1 MISLAGKTVCVVDA
15 YGLIY
20 QVFHA
25 PGMEMTNAQG
35 EPTGAAFGFVRDVL
49 GLMRKLSPD
58 YLLCAYDMRAK
69 TFRSELYPE
78 YKANRSATPDDLL
91 LQFDFTREFLKAV
104 GVPALGVVGFEA
116 DDVLATVART
126 VSELGGE
133 TILATSDKDARQLL
147 DDRTSIYLLRKE
159 KFYRAPEL
167 LADWGI
173 RPDQVVDFQA
183 LVGDSS
189 DNVPGVPLIGPKVA
203 GDLLQKFETL
213 EGVFDAAVGM
223 KGKRYENIRNGR
235 DLALLSRELVKL
247 RTDVPLEIDWDAAR
261 LGGVDPE
268 RLRRLFQ
275 YWGFRSLIGKVDELA
290 ETFGVATAP
299 QSDWFDG
306 IEARRQGFLSGSAN
320 AVSPDASA
328 EKTLFNAVEKTD
340 VLNRS
345 ATATSQETADGVR
358 DGSFDFDAATPLLDR
373 LAVSQYGCVPKPR
386 STDAT
391 PENADSP
398 AAPTDDFELIGTER
412 FASSADFPFP
422 PLNSTQ
428 NAETAV
434 PTAATLVDDAEKLA
448 ALKARLD
455 SANLLSLATI
465 VLEEAEFG
473 RVRPRFATL
482 CGLALAVSPS
492 EAFYLPFRGPLGTP
506 TLDAAATL
514 ETLRDAL
521 ESPTLP
527 KIGAEIKFDALVLRD
542 LGVRLRGV
550 VFDVL
555 LADYLVRSGETRRTL
570 AEIAETYL
578 DRSTFDLNAATGTGK
593 KRIPLDLLPPSTLAE
608 RAADAVL
615 IPLAAAPILREKI
628 AAEPALERLAL
639 DLETPLVETLAEMEL
654 SGIAIEPERFRA
666 ANADFLRRQE
676 TLERE
681 IRAAIAAVDE
691 TPGFAET
698 INLNSPKQLQRVLFD
713 DLKLPIIKKTKTGP
727 SVDAEVLEELALF
740 HPIPEKIV
748 ELRRLTKLRGTY
760 LEPLPTQA
768 LPSTGRVCATFNQ
781 AATATG
787 RLSSSE
793 PNLQNIPAR
802 SENGKIIR
810 AGFVPDASLGFDA
823 FLSCDYSQIEL
834 RVLAHF
840 SGDPELRRAFADGE
854 DVHALVASRL
864 FGVAQTDVTPDM
876 RRKAKAV
883 NFGLVYGQTSFGL
896 SKAIGVSTGEAA
908 AYIDAFFA
916 TYPGVLIFFDRVLD
930 DCARRGFV
938 QTLLGRRRALSGVR
952 GARGR
957 KTLNFPERAAINA
970 VVQGTAADLMKLAM
984 LAVWRRLKKE
994 GWIASRWS
1002 ETFVDAPGFTKF
1014 AQTAE
1019 TAQIAGTVRPAST
1032 APTAQAAKSPQ
1043 SAAPSL
1049 FDGLDDFVAE
1059 QTALAA
1065 TDASTVALSATS
1077 ADSPLN
1083 AASTAAVG
1091 TPERARLLLQIH
1103 DELLFETRRA
1113 DADALA
1119 KIVVEEMRLGDPL
1132 TVPLQIDAEI
1142 GANWGE
1148 L

>member
-247 RTDVPLEIDWDAAR
+247 RTNVPLEIDWDAAR

-306 IEARRQGFLSGSAN
+306 IEARRQGFLSGSAS
-320 AVSPDASA
+320 AASA
-328 EKTLFNAVEKTD
+328 DATSEKTLFNAAEKTD
-340 VLNRS
+340 VSNVLT
-345 ATATSQETADGVR
+345 TAPPQETADGVR

-386 STDAT
+386 STDEMPSDSEPTAAT
-391 PENADSP
+391 
-398 AAPTDDFELIGTER
+398 AAPDFELIGTER

-428 NAETAV
+428 SAKTAA

-448 ALKARLD
+448 ALKTRLD
-455 SANLLSLATI
+455 SASVLSLATI

-482 CGLALAVSPS
+482 CGLALAVSPA

-514 ETLRDAL
+514 ETLRGAL

-676 TLERE
+676 TLETE

-823 FLSCDYSQIEL
+823 FVSCDYSQIEL

-864 FGVAQTDVTPDM
+864 FGVAQADVTPDM

-896 SKAIGVSTGEAA
+896 SKAINVSASEAA

-916 TYPGVLIFFDRVLD
+916 TYPGVLTFFDRVLD

-957 KTLNFPERAAINA
+957 KTFNFPERAAINA

-1002 ETFVDAPGFTKF
+1002 ETFVDGPGFTKIT
-1014 AQTAE
+1014 QTAQNAA
-1019 TAQIAGTVRPAST
+1019 TQPAK
-1032 APTAQAAKSPQ
+1032 PAKF
-1043 SAAPSL
+1043 AAPSL

-1059 QTALAA
+1059 QTALNA
-1065 TDASTVALSATS
+1065 DA
-1077 ADSPLN
+1077 SPLN

>member
-213 EGVFDAAVGM
+213 EGVFDAAIGM

-275 YWGFRSLIGKVDELA
+275 YWGFRSLVGKVDELA

-306 IEARRQGFLSGSAN
+306 IEARRQGFLSGSASAAPSDATAEKSLFN
-320 AVSPDASA
+320 DVSEISSSAVSA
-328 EKTLFNAVEKTD
+328 
-340 VLNRS
+340 
-345 ATATSQETADGVR
+345 ETADGVR

-386 STDAT
+386 SPEET
-391 PENADSP
+391 PQ
-398 AAPTDDFELIGTER
+398 AAPTADFELIGTER

-422 PLNSTQ
+422 PSIAE
-428 NAETAV
+428 NA
-434 PTAATLVDDAEKLA
+434 PTVATLVDDAEKLA
-448 ALKARLD
+448 ALKTRLD
-455 SANLLSLATI
+455 SASVLSLATL

-506 TLDAAATL
+506 TLDAAETL

-676 TLERE
+676 TLETE

-823 FLSCDYSQIEL
+823 FVSCDYSQIEL

-864 FGVAQTDVTPDM
+864 FGVAQADVTPDM

-916 TYPGVLIFFDRVLD
+916 TYPGVLTFFDRVLD

-1014 AQTAE
+1014 TQTSG
-1019 TAQIAGTVRPAST
+1019 TAPIAGTVRTAST
-1032 APTAQAAKSPQ
+1032 APTTQAAKSPK

-1049 FDGLDDFVAE
+1049 FDDLDDFVAE

-1065 TDASTVALSATS
+1065 TDASMIALSATS

>member
-1 MISLAGKTVCVVDA
+1 MISLAGKKVCVVDA

-147 DDRTSIYLLRKE
+147 DDQTSIYLLRKE

-167 LADWGI
+167 ADDWGI

-203 GDLLQKFETL
+203 SDLLQKFETL

-247 RTDVPLEIDWDAAR
+247 RTDVPLEIDWEAAR

-306 IEARRQGFLSGSAN
+306 IEARRQGFLSGSAG
-320 AVSPDASA
+320 AASA
-328 EKTLFNAVEKTD
+328 DATSEKTLFNAAPETPV
-340 VLNRS
+340 S
-345 ATATSQETADGVR
+345 AASADGVR

-373 LAVSQYGCVPKPR
+373 FAVSQYGCVPKPR
-386 STDAT
+386 PADET
-391 PENADSP
+391 PKNV
-398 AAPTDDFELIGTER
+398 PTADFELIGTER

-422 PLNSTQ
+422 TPT
-428 NAETAV
+428 AETAQS
-434 PTAATLVDDAEKLA
+434 AATLVDDAEKLA
-448 ALKARLD
+448 ALKARLAD
-455 SANLLSLATI
+455 ASVLSLATI

-492 EAFYLPFRGPLGTP
+492 EAFYLPFRGPLGAP
-506 TLDAAATL
+506 TLDAAETL

-550 VFDVL
+550 VFDVV

-593 KRIPLDLLPPSTLAE
+593 KRIPLDLLPPQTLAE

-666 ANADFLRRQE
+666 ASADFLRRQE
-676 TLERE
+676 TLETE

-823 FLSCDYSQIEL
+823 FVSCDYSQIEL

-840 SGDPELRRAFADGE
+840 SGDAELRRAFADGE

-864 FGVAQTDVTPDM
+864 FGVAQADVTPDM

-896 SKAIGVSTGEAA
+896 SKAINVSAGEAA

-916 TYPGVLIFFDRVLD
+916 TYPGVLTFFDRVLD

-1002 ETFVDAPGFTKF
+1002 EAFVDAPGFTKF
-1014 AQTAE
+1014 TQTAG
-1019 TAQIAGTVRPAST
+1019 TARTAST
-1032 APTAQAAKSPQ
+1032 APTPQ
-1043 SAAPSL
+1043 TAAPSL

-1059 QTALAA
+1059 QTALNA
-1065 TDASTVALSATS
+1065 DVDATS
-1077 ADSPLN
+1077 VSDSPLN
-1083 AASTAAVG
+1083 AAPTAAVG

>member
-203 GDLLQKFETL
+203 SDLLQKFGTL

-275 YWGFRSLIGKVDELA
+275 YWGFRSLIGKVDELV

-306 IEARRQGFLSGSAN
+306 IEARRQGFLSGSAS
-320 AVSPDASA
+320 AASSDASA
-328 EKTLFNAVEKTD
+328 EKTLFNAAEKTD
-340 VLNRS
+340 VSNVL
-345 ATATSQETADGVR
+345 ATAPPQETADGVR

-386 STDAT
+386 STDET
-391 PENADSP
+391 PSEPEST
-398 AAPTDDFELIGTER
+398 AAPDATDFELIGTER

-428 NAETAV
+428 NAETAATV

-448 ALKARLD
+448 ALKTRLAD
-455 SANLLSLATI
+455 ASVLSLATI

-482 CGLALAVSPS
+482 CGLALAVSPA

-676 TLERE
+676 TLEAE
-681 IRAAIAAVDE
+681 IRASIAAVDE

-864 FGVAQTDVTPDM
+864 FGVAQADVTPDM

-896 SKAIGVSTGEAA
+896 SKAINVSASEAA

-916 TYPGVLIFFDRVLD
+916 TYPGVLTFFDRVLD

-984 LAVWRRLKKE
+984 IRVDSALTEEKMEGRLILQVHDELIVECPEGEAERVKELLSREMEGVAKLAVTLR
-994 GWIASRWS
+994 
-1002 ETFVDAPGFTKF
+1002 
-1014 AQTAE
+1014 
-1019 TAQIAGTVRPAST
+1019 
-1032 APTAQAAKSPQ
+1032 
-1043 SAAPSL
+1043 
-1049 FDGLDDFVAE
+1049 
-1059 QTALAA
+1059 
-1065 TDASTVALSATS
+1065 
-1077 ADSPLN
+1077 AD
-1083 AASTAAVG
+1083 AAVG
-1091 TPERARLLLQIH
+1091 RSWAE
-1103 DELLFETRRA
+1103 
-1113 DADALA
+1113 A
-1119 KIVVEEMRLGDPL
+1119 KG
-1132 TVPLQIDAEI
+1132 
-1142 GANWGE
+1142 
-1148 L
+1148 

>member
-213 EGVFDAAVGM
+213 EGVFDAAIGM

-275 YWGFRSLIGKVDELA
+275 YWGFRSLVGKVDELA

-306 IEARRQGFLSGSAN
+306 IEARRQGFLSGSASAAPSDATAEKSLFN
-320 AVSPDASA
+320 DVSEISSSAVSA
-328 EKTLFNAVEKTD
+328 
-340 VLNRS
+340 
-345 ATATSQETADGVR
+345 ETADGVR

-386 STDAT
+386 SPEET
-391 PENADSP
+391 PQ
-398 AAPTDDFELIGTER
+398 AAPTADFELIGTER

-422 PLNSTQ
+422 PSIAE
-428 NAETAV
+428 NA
-434 PTAATLVDDAEKLA
+434 PTVATLVDDAEKLA
-448 ALKARLD
+448 ALKTRLD
-455 SANLLSLATI
+455 SASVLSLATL

-506 TLDAAATL
+506 TLDAAETL

-676 TLERE
+676 TLETE

-823 FLSCDYSQIEL
+823 FVSCDYSQIEL

-864 FGVAQTDVTPDM
+864 FGVAQADVTPDM

-896 SKAIGVSTGEAA
+896 SKAINVSASEAA

-916 TYPGVLIFFDRVLD
+916 TYPGVLTFFDRVLD

-1002 ETFVDAPGFTKF
+1002 AAFVDAPGFTKF
-1014 AQTAE
+1014 TQTTE
-1019 TAQIAGTVRPAST
+1019 TAQIAPIVGTARTAST
-1032 APTAQAAKSPQ
+1032 APTPQ
-1043 SAAPSL
+1043 TAAPSL

-1059 QTALAA
+1059 QTALNADAA
-1065 TDASTVALSATS
+1065 KAA

-1113 DADALA
+1113 DAD
-1119 KIVVEEMRLGDPL
+1119 
-1132 TVPLQIDAEI
+1132 
-1142 GANWGE
+1142 
-1148 L
+1148 

>member
-69 TFRSELYPE
+69 TFRGELYPE

-116 DDVLATVART
+116 DDVLATVAKR
-126 VSELGGE
+126 VAELGGE

-147 DDRTSIYLLRKE
+147 DARTSIYLLRKE

-167 LADWGI
+167 LDDWGI

-183 LVGDSS
+183 LVGDAS

-203 GDLLQKFETL
+203 GDLLQKHETL
-213 EGVFDAAVGM
+213 EGVFAAAVGA
-223 KGKRYENIRNGR
+223 KGKRWENLRNGR
-235 DLALLSRELVKL
+235 ELALLSRELVRL
-247 RTDVPLEIDWDAAR
+247 RSDVPLEIDWDAAR

-306 IEARRQGFLSGSAN
+306 IEARRQAFLSGSASA
-320 AVSPDASA
+320 AVDASA
-328 EKTLFNAVEKTD
+328 KKTPGGD
-340 VLNRS
+340 V
-345 ATATSQETADGVR
+345 DGVR

-386 STDAT
+386 PVDET
-391 PENADSP
+391 PNGS
-398 AAPTDDFELIGTER
+398 APSAPDFELVGTER
-412 FASSADFPFP
+412 FASSAAFPFP
-422 PLNSTQ
+422 PSPAAPAPQ
-428 NAETAV
+428 
-434 PTAATLVDDAEKLA
+434 AATLVDDAEKLA
-448 ALKARLD
+448 ALKARLAD
-455 SANLLSLATI
+455 ASVLSLATL

-482 CGLALAVSPS
+482 CGLALAFSPS

-550 VFDVL
+550 VFDVV
-555 LADYLVRSGETRRTL
+555 LADYLVRSGETRRSL
-570 AEIAETYL
+570 DEIAETYL

-593 KRIPLDLLPPSTLAE
+593 KRIPLDLLPPATLAE

-639 DLETPLVETLAEMEL
+639 DLETPLVETLAEMEF
-654 SGIAIEPERFRA
+654 SGIAIKPERFRA
-666 ANADFLRRQE
+666 ANADFARRQE
-676 TLERE
+676 TLETE

-802 SENGKIIR
+802 SENGKLIR

-840 SGDPELRRAFADGE
+840 SGDAELRRAFADGE

-864 FGVAQTDVTPDM
+864 FGVAQADVTPDM

-896 SKAIGVSTGEAA
+896 SKAINVTAGEAA

-916 TYPGVLIFFDRVLD
+916 TYPGVLTFFDRVLD

-1002 ETFVDAPGFTKF
+1002 EAFVDAPGFAK
-1014 AQTAE
+1014 
-1019 TAQIAGTVRPAST
+1019 IART
-1032 APTAQAAKSPQ
+1032 APTTQTAAQRTT
-1043 SAAPSL
+1043 APSL

-1059 QTALAA
+1059 QTALNAA
-1065 TDASTVALSATS
+1065 E
-1077 ADSPLN
+1077 SPLSVAPSN
-1083 AASTAAVG
+1083 AG

>member
-247 RTDVPLEIDWDAAR
+247 RTDVPLEIDWNAAR

-306 IEARRQGFLSGSAN
+306 IEARRQGFLSGSAS
-320 AVSPDASA
+320 AASSDASA
-328 EKTLFNAVEKTD
+328 EKTLFNAAEKTD
-340 VLNRS
+340 VSNVLT
-345 ATATSQETADGVR
+345 TAPPQETADGVR

-386 STDAT
+386 STDET
-391 PENADSP
+391 PSDSEP
-398 AAPTDDFELIGTER
+398 TAAPDFELIGTER

-428 NAETAV
+428 NAETV

-448 ALKARLD
+448 ALKTRLD
-455 SANLLSLATI
+455 SASVLSLATI

-615 IPLAAAPILREKI
+615 IPLAVAPILREKI

-676 TLERE
+676 TLETE

-760 LEPLPTQA
+760 LESLPTQA

-823 FLSCDYSQIEL
+823 FVSCDYSQIEL

-864 FGVAQTDVTPDM
+864 FGVAQAAVTPDM

-896 SKAIGVSTGEAA
+896 SKAINVSAGEAA

-916 TYPGVLIFFDRVLD
+916 TYPGVLTFFDRVLD
-930 DCARRGFV
+930 NCARRGFV

-1002 ETFVDAPGFTKF
+1002 AAFVDAPGFTKF
-1014 AQTAE
+1014 IQTAG
-1019 TAQIAGTVRPAST
+1019 TAQIAPIAGTVRTAST
-1032 APTAQAAKSPQ
+1032 AQTAKSPKY
-1043 SAAPSL
+1043 AAPSL

-1065 TDASTVALSATS
+1065 TDASTIALSATS
-1077 ADSPLN
+1077 AASPLN

-1103 DELLFETRRA
+1103 DELLFETCRA

-1142 GANWGE
+1142 GA
-1148 L
+1148 

>member
-173 RPDQVVDFQA
+173 SPAQVVDFQA

-203 GDLLQKFETL
+203 GDLLQKFGTL

-306 IEARRQGFLSGSAN
+306 IEARRQAFLSGSAS
-320 AVSPDASA
+320 AAPSDANV
-328 EKTLFNAVEKTD
+328 EKTLFNADGET
-340 VLNRS
+340 S
-345 ATATSQETADGVR
+345 APAVSAETADGVR

-386 STDAT
+386 PVAETS
-391 PENADSP
+391 ENAVPP
-398 AAPTDDFELIGTER
+398 AAPTADFELVGTER

-428 NAETAV
+428 TAETAA

-448 ALKARLD
+448 ALKARLAD
-455 SANLLSLATI
+455 ASVLSLATL

-473 RVRPRFATL
+473 RVRPHFATL
-482 CGLALAVSPS
+482 CGLALAVSPA

-550 VFDVL
+550 VFDVV

-676 TLERE
+676 TLETE

-691 TPGFAET
+691 TPEFAET

-713 DLKLPIIKKTKTGP
+713 DLKLPIVKKTKTGP

-840 SGDPELRRAFADGE
+840 SGDAELRRAFADGE

-864 FGVAQTDVTPDM
+864 FGVAQADVTPDM

-896 SKAIGVSTGEAA
+896 SKAINVSAGEAA

-916 TYPGVLIFFDRVLD
+916 TYPGVLTFFDRVLD

-984 LAVWRRLKKE
+984 LAVWRRLKRE

-1002 ETFVDAPGFTKF
+1002 AAFVDGPGFTKI
-1014 AQTAE
+1014 AQTAQTTG
-1019 TAQIAGTVRPAST
+1019 TAQTV
-1032 APTAQAAKSPQ
+1032 PTLQAAKPAK

-1065 TDASTVALSATS
+1065 SDVSSLNDAE
-1077 ADSPLN
+1077 
-1083 AASTAAVG
+1083 TAAG
-1091 TPERARLLLQIH
+1091 TSERARLLLQIH

>member
-306 IEARRQGFLSGSAN
+306 IEARRQAFLSGSAS
-320 AVSPDASA
+320 AAPSDATA
-328 EKTLFNAVEKTD
+328 EKTLF
-340 VLNRS
+340 S
-345 ATATSQETADGVR
+345 AASEISAPVVSAENVDGVR

-386 STDAT
+386 PVDET
-391 PENADSP
+391 PKNADSP
-398 AAPTDDFELIGTER
+398 AAPTADFELIGTER

-422 PLNSTQ
+422 PTT
-428 NAETAV
+428 AENV
-434 PTAATLVDDAEKLA
+434 PTAATLVDDAEKLT
-448 ALKARLD
+448 ALKTRLD

-473 RVRPRFATL
+473 RVRPRFASL
-482 CGLALAVSPS
+482 CGLALAVSPT
-492 EAFYLPFRGPLGTP
+492 EAFYLPFRGPLGAP
-506 TLDAAATL
+506 TLDAAKTL

-676 TLERE
+676 TLETE
-681 IRAAIAAVDE
+681 IRASIAAVDE

-864 FGVAQTDVTPDM
+864 FGVAQADVTPDM

-896 SKAIGVSTGEAA
+896 SKAINVSAGEAA

-916 TYPGVLIFFDRVLD
+916 TYPGVLTFFDRVLD
-930 DCARRGFV
+930 DCVRRGFV

-1002 ETFVDAPGFTKF
+1002 ETFVDAPGFTKI
-1014 AQTAE
+1014 APLSQG
-1019 TAQIAGTVRPAST
+1019 AGTVQT
-1032 APTAQAAKSPQ
+1032 AATPQAAKSPK

-1059 QTALAA
+1059 QTALNADVA
-1065 TDASTVALSATS
+1065 TAV
-1077 ADSPLN
+1077 DSPLN
-1083 AASTAAVG
+1083 AASTAAG

-1119 KIVVEEMRLGDPL
+1119 KLVVEEMRLGDPL
-1132 TVPLQIDAEI
+1132 TVPLKIDAEI

>member
-147 DDRTSIYLLRKE
+147 DDKTSIYLLRKE

-173 RPDQVVDFQA
+173 KPDQVVDFQA

-203 GDLLQKFETL
+203 SDLLQKFGTL

-275 YWGFRSLIGKVDELA
+275 YWGFRSLVGKVDELA

-306 IEARRQGFLSGSAN
+306 IEARRQGFLSGSAS
-320 AVSPDASA
+320 AATSDASA
-328 EKTLFNAVEKTD
+328 EKTLFNADAETF
-340 VLNRS
+340 
-345 ATATSQETADGVR
+345 ATAVSAETADGVR

-386 STDAT
+386 STEET
-391 PENADSP
+391 PQT
-398 AAPTDDFELIGTER
+398 APTADFELIGTER

-422 PLNSTQ
+422 ALNSTQ
-428 NAETAV
+428 NAETV

-448 ALKARLD
+448 ALKTRLD
-455 SANLLSLATI
+455 SASVLSLATI

-676 TLERE
+676 TLETE
-681 IRAAIAAVDE
+681 IRASIAAVDE

-823 FLSCDYSQIEL
+823 FVSCDYSQIEL

-864 FGVAQTDVTPDM
+864 FGVAQADVTPDM

-896 SKAIGVSTGEAA
+896 SKAINVSASEAA

-916 TYPGVLIFFDRVLD
+916 TYPGVLTFFDRVLD

-938 QTLLGRRRALSGVR
+938 QTLLGRRRALTGVR

-1002 ETFVDAPGFTKF
+1002 ETFVDATGFTKI
-1014 AQTAE
+1014 AQTAG
-1019 TAQIAGTVRPAST
+1019 TAQT
-1032 APTAQAAKSPQ
+1032 AAILQAAKSPK

-1059 QTALAA
+1059 QTALNA
-1065 TDASTVALSATS
+1065 DA
-1077 ADSPLN
+1077 SPLN

-1103 DELLFETRRA
+1103 DELLFETRRD

>member
-25 PGMEMTNAQG
+25 PGMEMTNACG
-35 EPTGAAFGFVRDVL
+35 EPTGAAFGFVRDIL
-49 GLMRKLSPD
+49 GVMRKLSPD

-116 DDVLATVART
+116 DDVLATVAKR

-133 TILATSDKDARQLL
+133 TILATNDKDARQLL
-147 DDRTSIYLLRKE
+147 DDKTSIYLLRKE

-167 LADWGI
+167 ADDWGI
-173 RPDQVVDFQA
+173 RPEQVVDFQA

-203 GDLLQKFETL
+203 SDLLQKFGTL

-223 KGKRYENIRNGR
+223 KGKRGENIRNGR
-235 DLALLSRELVKL
+235 ELALLSRELVKL

-275 YWGFRSLIGKVDELA
+275 YWGFRSFVGKVDELA
-290 ETFGVATAP
+290 ETFGVAKAP
-299 QSDWFDG
+299 QSDWFDE
-306 IEARRQGFLSGSAN
+306 IETRRQAFLNGSAS
-320 AVSPDASA
+320 APSAASA
-328 EKTLFNAVEKTD
+328 EKSLFNDAIADADSEGNEGKI
-340 VLNRS
+340 
-345 ATATSQETADGVR
+345 DGVR
-358 DGSFDFDAATPLLDR
+358 DGSFDFDASTPLLDR

-386 STDAT
+386 PTAET
-391 PENADSP
+391 PENADARRSP
-398 AAPTDDFELIGTER
+398 ADESDFELVGTER
-412 FASSADFPFP
+412 FATSADFPFP

-428 NAETAV
+428 SP
-434 PTAATLVDDAEKLA
+434 PTVATLVDDAEKLD
-448 ALKARLD
+448 ALRTRLAD
-455 SANLLSLATI
+455 ANVLSLATI

-482 CGLALAVSPS
+482 CGLALAVDLS

-506 TLDAAATL
+506 TLDADATF

-555 LADYLVRSGETRRTL
+555 LADYLVRSGETRRSL
-570 AEIAETYL
+570 DEIAETYL

-593 KRIPLDLLPPSTLAE
+593 KRIPLDLLPPTTLAA
-608 RAADAVL
+608 RAADDVL

-628 AAEPALERLAL
+628 AAETALERLAL

-654 SGIAIEPERFRA
+654 SGIAIEPERFRVA
-666 ANADFLRRQE
+666 GADFLRRQE
-676 TLERE
+676 TLETE

-713 DLKLPIIKKTKTGP
+713 DLKLPIVKKTKTGP

-760 LEPLPTQA
+760 LDPLPTQA

-781 AATATG
+781 AATSTG

-802 SENGKIIR
+802 SENGKLIR

-823 FLSCDYSQIEL
+823 FVSCDYSQIEL

-896 SKAIGVSTGEAA
+896 SKSIGVSTGEAA

-916 TYPGVLIFFDRVLD
+916 TYPGVLTFFDRVLD

-984 LAVWRRLKKE
+984 LGVWRRLKKE

-1002 ETFVDAPGFTKF
+1002 PSFVDAPGFTK
-1014 AQTAE
+1014 
-1019 TAQIAGTVRPAST
+1019 IAASPARPT
-1032 APTAQAAKSPQ
+1032 R
-1043 SAAPSL
+1043 SAAPSVPSL
-1049 FDGLDDFVAE
+1049 FDGLDDFADAP
-1059 QTALAA
+1059 TAVNA
-1065 TDASTVALSATS
+1065 DASTLSIAPS
-1077 ADSPLN
+1077 G
-1083 AASTAAVG
+1083 AVG

-1103 DELLFETRRA
+1103 DELLFETRRD

-1119 KIVVEEMRLGDPL
+1119 RIVVEEMRLGDPL

>member
-147 DDRTSIYLLRKE
+147 DDKTSIYLLRKE

-167 LADWGI
+167 AEDWGI

-203 GDLLQKFETL
+203 SDLLQKFETL

-306 IEARRQGFLSGSAN
+306 IEARRQAFLSGSAS
-320 AVSPDASA
+320 AASA
-328 EKTLFNAVEKTD
+328 DATSEKTLFNAASETSAPVE
-340 VLNRS
+340 R
-345 ATATSQETADGVR
+345 ADGVR
-358 DGSFDFDAATPLLDR
+358 DGSFDFDVATPLLDR
-373 LAVSQYGCVPKPR
+373 FAVSQYGCVPKARPV
-386 STDAT
+386 DAT
-391 PENADSP
+391 PENAPSTD
-398 AAPTDDFELIGTER
+398 AATDFELVGTER
-412 FASSADFPFP
+412 FASSAAFPFP
-422 PLNSTQ
+422 ALNSAQ
-428 NAETAV
+428 ILESAA
-434 PTAATLVDDAEKLA
+434 TAATLVDDAEELA
-448 ALKARLD
+448 ALKTRLAD
-455 SANLLSLATI
+455 AKVLSLATL

-482 CGLALAVSPS
+482 CGLALAVSPT

-506 TLDAAATL
+506 TLDAAETL
-514 ETLRDAL
+514 ATLRDAL

-550 VFDVL
+550 VFDVV

-676 TLERE
+676 TLETE

-840 SGDPELRRAFADGE
+840 SGDAELRRAFADGE

-864 FGVAQTDVTPDM
+864 FGVAQADVTPDM

-896 SKAIGVSTGEAA
+896 SKAINVSASEAA

-916 TYPGVLIFFDRVLD
+916 TYPGVLTFFDRVLD

-938 QTLLGRRRALSGVR
+938 QTLLGRRRALTGVR

-984 LAVWRRLKKE
+984 LAVWRRLKRD
-994 GWIASRWS
+994 GWIESRWGAA
-1002 ETFVDAPGFTKF
+1002 FVDGPGFTQT
-1014 AQTAE
+1014 AQTA
-1019 TAQIAGTVRPAST
+1019 GTTQSAATLQSAKPA
-1032 APTAQAAKSPQ
+1032 K

-1059 QTALAA
+1059 QTALNAV
-1065 TDASTVALSATS
+1065 DSATS
-1077 ADSPLN
+1077 GVPMFN
-1083 AASTAAVG
+1083 AASTPNVG

>member
-104 GVPALGVVGFEA
+104 GIPALGVVGFEA

-167 LADWGI
+167 FADWGI

-275 YWGFRSLIGKVDELA
+275 YWGFRSLVGKVDELA

-306 IEARRQGFLSGSAN
+306 IEARRQGFLSGSAS
-320 AVSPDASA
+320 AASSDATA
-328 EKTLFNAVEKTD
+328 EKTLFNAAEKTGVSN
-340 VLNRS
+340 VL
-345 ATATSQETADGVR
+345 ATAPPQETADGVR

-386 STDAT
+386 PVDET
-391 PENADSP
+391 PENAASP
-398 AAPTDDFELIGTER
+398 APPTADFALIGTER

-422 PLNSTQ
+422 ALNSTQ
-428 NAETAV
+428 NAENA

-448 ALKARLD
+448 ALKTRLD
-455 SANLLSLATI
+455 SASVLSLATI

-506 TLDAAATL
+506 TLDAAETL

-615 IPLAAAPILREKI
+615 IPLSAAPILREKI

-676 TLERE
+676 TLETE

-802 SENGKIIR
+802 SENGKLIR

-823 FLSCDYSQIEL
+823 FVSCDYSQIEL

-864 FGVAQTDVTPDM
+864 FGVAQTDVTSDM

-896 SKAIGVSTGEAA
+896 SKAINVSAGEAA

-916 TYPGVLIFFDRVLD
+916 TYPGVLTFFDRVLD

-984 LAVWRRLKKE
+984 LAVWRRLKRE

-1002 ETFVDAPGFTKF
+1002 AAFVDAPGFTKF
-1014 AQTAE
+1014 TQAAE
-1019 TAQIAGTVRPAST
+1019 TSQI
-1032 APTAQAAKSPQ
+1032 APTAQAAKSPK

-1059 QTALAA
+1059 QTALNA
-1065 TDASTVALSATS
+1065 DVAATS
-1077 ADSPLN
+1077 AAVSSLN
-1083 AASTAAVG
+1083 AASIVNVG

>member
-306 IEARRQGFLSGSAN
+306 IEARRQGFLSGSAS
-320 AVSPDASA
+320 AASSDASA
-328 EKTLFNAVEKTD
+328 EKTLFNAAAETFAPAEKAEKAE
-340 VLNRS
+340 S
-345 ATATSQETADGVR
+345 ADGVR

-386 STDAT
+386 STDET
-391 PENADSP
+391 PSDSESTASP
-398 AAPTDDFELIGTER
+398 DAPDFELIGTER
-412 FASSADFPFP
+412 FTSSADFPFP
-422 PLNSTQ
+422 PLNSMQ
-428 NAETAV
+428 NAETAA

-448 ALKARLD
+448 ALKTRLD
-455 SANLLSLATI
+455 SASVLSLATL

-676 TLERE
+676 TLETE

-823 FLSCDYSQIEL
+823 FVSCDYSQIEL

-864 FGVAQTDVTPDM
+864 FGVAQADVTPDM

-896 SKAIGVSTGEAA
+896 SKAINVGASEAA

-916 TYPGVLIFFDRVLD
+916 TYPGVLTFFDRVLD

-984 LAVWRRLKKE
+984 LAVWRRLKRE

-1002 ETFVDAPGFTKF
+1002 AAFVDGPGFTKAAQN
-1014 AQTAE
+1014 AQT
-1019 TAQIAGTVRPAST
+1019 SLF
-1032 APTAQAAKSPQ
+1032 SPQ
-1043 SAAPSL
+1043 PKPSAAPSL

-1059 QTALAA
+1059 QTALNA
-1065 TDASTVALSATS
+1065 D
-1077 ADSPLN
+1077 DSPLN

-1113 DADALA
+1113 DADSLA

>member
-126 VSELGGE
+126 VSEFGGE

-275 YWGFRSLIGKVDELA
+275 YWGFRSLVGKVDELA

-306 IEARRQGFLSGSAN
+306 IEARRQGFLSGSASAAPSDATAEKSLFN
-320 AVSPDASA
+320 DVSEISSSAVSA
-328 EKTLFNAVEKTD
+328 
-340 VLNRS
+340 
-345 ATATSQETADGVR
+345 ETADGVR

-386 STDAT
+386 LPEET
-391 PENADSP
+391 PQAV
-398 AAPTDDFELIGTER
+398 PTADFELIGTER

-422 PLNSTQ
+422 ALNSTQ
-428 NAETAV
+428 NAETNL

-448 ALKARLD
+448 ALKTRLD
-455 SANLLSLATI
+455 SASVLSLATL

-506 TLDAAATL
+506 TLDAAETL

-593 KRIPLDLLPPSTLAE
+593 KRIPLDLLPTSTLAE

-676 TLERE
+676 TLETE

-810 AGFVPDASLGFDA
+810 AGFVPDASLGFEA
-823 FLSCDYSQIEL
+823 FVSCDYSQIEL

-864 FGVAQTDVTPDM
+864 FGVAQADVTPDM

-896 SKAIGVSTGEAA
+896 SKAINVSASEAA

-916 TYPGVLIFFDRVLD
+916 TYPGVLTFFDRVLD

-1014 AQTAE
+1014 TQTSG
-1019 TAQIAGTVRPAST
+1019 TAPIAGTVRTAST
-1032 APTAQAAKSPQ
+1032 APTTQAAKSPK

-1049 FDGLDDFVAE
+1049 FDGLDDFVAD
-1059 QTALAA
+1059 QTALNADVAA
-1065 TDASTVALSATS
+1065 TSA

-1083 AASTAAVG
+1083 AASTADVG

>member
-203 GDLLQKFETL
+203 GDLLQKFGTL

-235 DLALLSRELVKL
+235 DAALLSRELVKL

-306 IEARRQGFLSGSAN
+306 IEARRQGFLSGSAS
-320 AVSPDASA
+320 AAPSDASA
-328 EKTLFNAVEKTD
+328 EKTLFNAAEKTGVSN
-340 VLNRS
+340 VL
-345 ATATSQETADGVR
+345 ATATPQETADGVR

-386 STDAT
+386 PVDET
-391 PENADSP
+391 PENAEPS
-398 AAPTDDFELIGTER
+398 AASDFELVGTER
-412 FASSADFPFP
+412 FASSAAFPFP
-422 PLNSTQ
+422 ALNSAQ
-428 NAETAV
+428 ILESA

-448 ALKARLD
+448 ALQARLAD
-455 SANLLSLATI
+455 ASVLSLATL

-482 CGLALAVSPS
+482 CGLALAVSPA

-676 TLERE
+676 TLETE

-840 SGDPELRRAFADGE
+840 SGDAELRRAFADGE

-864 FGVAQTDVTPDM
+864 FGVAQADVTPDM

-896 SKAIGVSTGEAA
+896 SKAINVSASEAS

-916 TYPGVLIFFDRVLD
+916 TYPGVLTFFDRVLD

-984 LAVWRRLKKE
+984 LAVWRRLKRE

-1002 ETFVDAPGFTKF
+1002 ETFVDGPGFTKI
-1014 AQTAE
+1014 AQTVQTTGIAQNAATPQ
-1019 TAQIAGTVRPAST
+1019 TAKPA
-1032 APTAQAAKSPQ
+1032 K

-1059 QTALAA
+1059 QTALNAA
-1065 TDASTVALSATS
+1065 DSALTLDAETASTGSGNAGTS
-1077 ADSPLN
+1077 
-1083 AASTAAVG
+1083 
-1091 TPERARLLLQIH
+1091 ERARLLLQIH

>member
-147 DDRTSIYLLRKE
+147 DDKTSIYLLRKE

-189 DNVPGVPLIGPKVA
+189 DNVPGVSLIGPKVA
-203 GDLLQKFETL
+203 SDLLQKFETL

-275 YWGFRSLIGKVDELA
+275 YWGFRSLVGKVDELA

-306 IEARRQGFLSGSAN
+306 IEARRQGFLGGSAS
-320 AVSPDASA
+320 AASSDASA
-328 EKTLFNAVEKTD
+328 EKTLFNADAET
-340 VLNRS
+340 S
-345 ATATSQETADGVR
+345 APAVSAESADGVR

-386 STDAT
+386 PVAAT

-398 AAPTDDFELIGTER
+398 AAPTADFELIGTER

-422 PLNSTQ
+422 ALNSTQ
-428 NAETAV
+428 NAETV

-448 ALKARLD
+448 ALKTRLD
-455 SANLLSLATI
+455 SASVLSLATI

-628 AAEPALERLAL
+628 AAKPALERLAL
-639 DLETPLVETLAEMEL
+639 DLEMPLVETLAEMEL

-823 FLSCDYSQIEL
+823 FVSCDYSQIEL

-864 FGVAQTDVTPDM
+864 FGVAQADVTPDM

-896 SKAIGVSTGEAA
+896 SKAINVSASEAA

-916 TYPGVLIFFDRVLD
+916 TYPGVLTFFDRVLD

-1002 ETFVDAPGFTKF
+1002 AAFVDAPGFTKF
-1014 AQTAE
+1014 TQT
-1019 TAQIAGTVRPAST
+1019 AGTVRTAST
-1032 APTAQAAKSPQ
+1032 APTAQAAKSPK

-1059 QTALAA
+1059 QTALN
-1065 TDASTVALSATS
+1065 
-1077 ADSPLN
+1077 ADVSPLN

-1103 DELLFETRRA
+1103 DELLFETRRD

>member
-147 DDRTSIYLLRKE
+147 DDKTSIYLLRKE

-167 LADWGI
+167 AEDWGI
-173 RPDQVVDFQA
+173 RPEQVVDFQA

-203 GDLLQKFETL
+203 SDLLQKFGTL

-306 IEARRQGFLSGSAN
+306 IEARRQAFLNGSAS
-320 AVSPDASA
+320 ASSPNTNA
-328 EKTLFNAVEKTD
+328 EKTLFNADAETSAPAVSVE
-340 VLNRS
+340 R
-345 ATATSQETADGVR
+345 ADGVR

-373 LAVSQYGCVPKPR
+373 FAVSQYGCVPKPR
-386 STDAT
+386 PVDET
-391 PENADSP
+391 PENAPSP
-398 AAPTDDFELIGTER
+398 SATDFELVGTER
-412 FASSADFPFP
+412 FASSAEFPFP
-422 PLNSTQ
+422 TLNSPE
-428 NAETAV
+428 NA

-448 ALKARLD
+448 ALQTRLD
-455 SANLLSLATI
+455 SATVLSLATI

-482 CGLALAVSPS
+482 CGLALAISPA
-492 EAFYLPFRGPLGTP
+492 EAFYLPFRGPLGAP

-514 ETLRDAL
+514 ATLRDAL

-550 VFDVL
+550 VFDVV

-578 DRSTFDLNAATGTGK
+578 DRPTFDLNAATGTGK
-593 KRIPLDLLPPSTLAE
+593 KRISLDLLPPSTLAE

-676 TLERE
+676 TLETE

-840 SGDPELRRAFADGE
+840 SGDAELRRAFADGE

-864 FGVAQTDVTPDM
+864 FGVAQAEVTPDM

-896 SKAIGVSTGEAA
+896 SKAINVSAGEAA

-916 TYPGVLIFFDRVLD
+916 TYPGVLTFFDRVLD

-938 QTLLGRRRALSGVR
+938 QTLLGRRRALTGVR

-1002 ETFVDAPGFTKF
+1002 ETFVDATGFTKI
-1014 AQTAE
+1014 AQTAG
-1019 TAQIAGTVRPAST
+1019 TAQT
-1032 APTAQAAKSPQ
+1032 AAILQAAKSPK

-1059 QTALAA
+1059 QTALNA
-1065 TDASTVALSATS
+1065 DVAATS
-1077 ADSPLN
+1077 ADASPLN
-1083 AASTAAVG
+1083 AASTVDVG

>member
-1 MISLAGKTVCVVDA
+1 TPAPAERVD
-15 YGLIY
+15 
-20 QVFHA
+20 
-25 PGMEMTNAQG
+25 
-35 EPTGAAFGFVRDVL
+35 
-49 GLMRKLSPD
+49 
-58 YLLCAYDMRAK
+58 
-69 TFRSELYPE
+69 
-78 YKANRSATPDDLL
+78 
-91 LQFDFTREFLKAV
+91 
-104 GVPALGVVGFEA
+104 
-116 DDVLATVART
+116 
-126 VSELGGE
+126 GG
-133 TILATSDKDARQLL
+133 
-147 DDRTSIYLLRKE
+147 
-159 KFYRAPEL
+159 
-167 LADWGI
+167 
-173 RPDQVVDFQA
+173 
-183 LVGDSS
+183 
-189 DNVPGVPLIGPKVA
+189 
-203 GDLLQKFETL
+203 
-213 EGVFDAAVGM
+213 
-223 KGKRYENIRNGR
+223 
-235 DLALLSRELVKL
+235 
-247 RTDVPLEIDWDAAR
+247 
-261 LGGVDPE
+261 
-268 RLRRLFQ
+268 
-275 YWGFRSLIGKVDELA
+275 
-290 ETFGVATAP
+290 
-299 QSDWFDG
+299 
-306 IEARRQGFLSGSAN
+306 
-320 AVSPDASA
+320 
-328 EKTLFNAVEKTD
+328 
-340 VLNRS
+340 
-345 ATATSQETADGVR
+345 R

-373 LAVSQYGCVPKPR
+373 FAVSQYGCVPKPR
-386 STDAT
+386 PVDET
-391 PENADSP
+391 PESAPSSD
-398 AAPTDDFELIGTER
+398 AATDFELVGTER
-412 FASSADFPFP
+412 FASSAAFPFP
-422 PLNSTQ
+422 TFNSTQ
-428 NAETAV
+428 NA

-448 ALKARLD
+448 ALKTRLAD
-455 SANLLSLATI
+455 AKVLSLATL

-482 CGLALAVSPS
+482 CGLALAVSPA

-514 ETLRDAL
+514 ETLRNAL

-676 TLERE
+676 TLETE

-823 FLSCDYSQIEL
+823 FVSCDYSQIEL

-864 FGVAQTDVTPDM
+864 FGVAQADVTPDM

-896 SKAIGVSTGEAA
+896 SKAINVSASEAA

-916 TYPGVLIFFDRVLD
+916 TYPGVLTFFDRVLD

-994 GWIASRWS
+994 GWIASRWNAA
-1002 ETFVDAPGFTKF
+1002 FVDAPGFTKF
-1014 AQTAE
+1014 TQTAG
-1019 TAQIAGTVRPAST
+1019 TAPIAGTVRTAS
-1032 APTAQAAKSPQ
+1032 TAQAAKSAQ
-1043 SAAPSL
+1043 AAAPSL

-1059 QTALAA
+1059 QTALNADVAA
-1065 TDASTVALSATS
+1065 ISA

>member
-306 IEARRQGFLSGSAN
+306 IEARRQGFLSGSAS
-320 AVSPDASA
+320 AAPSDASA
-328 EKTLFNAVEKTD
+328 EKTLFNAVSES
-340 VLNRS
+340 S
-345 ATATSQETADGVR
+345 APAVSAETADGVR

-373 LAVSQYGCVPKPR
+373 LAVSQYGCAPKPR
-386 STDAT
+386 PVAAT

-398 AAPTDDFELIGTER
+398 ADFELIGTER

-422 PLNSTQ
+422 ALNSTQ
-428 NAETAV
+428 NA
-434 PTAATLVDDAEKLA
+434 PTAATLVDDAEKLD
-448 ALKARLD
+448 ALKTRLD
-455 SANLLSLATI
+455 SASVLSLATL

-542 LGVRLRGV
+542 LGLRLRGV

-676 TLERE
+676 TLETE

-810 AGFVPDASLGFDA
+810 AGFVPDAALGFDA

-864 FGVAQTDVTPDM
+864 FGVAQADVTPDM

-916 TYPGVLIFFDRVLD
+916 TYPGVLTFFDRVLD

-938 QTLLGRRRALSGVR
+938 QTLLGRRRALTGVR

-1014 AQTAE
+1014 TQTAE
-1019 TAQIAGTVRPAST
+1019 TAQIAGTVRTASPG
-1032 APTAQAAKSPQ
+1032 PTPQVAKSAK

-1049 FDGLDDFVAE
+1049 FDGLDDFLAE
-1059 QTALAA
+1059 QTALNADVA
-1065 TDASTVALSATS
+1065 TA

-1083 AASTAAVG
+1083 AASIANGG

>member
-213 EGVFDAAVGM
+213 EGVFDAAIGM

-275 YWGFRSLIGKVDELA
+275 YWGFRSLVGKVDELA

-306 IEARRQGFLSGSAN
+306 IEARRQGFLSGSASAAPSDATAEKSLFN
-320 AVSPDASA
+320 DVSEISSSAVSA
-328 EKTLFNAVEKTD
+328 
-340 VLNRS
+340 
-345 ATATSQETADGVR
+345 ETADGVR

-386 STDAT
+386 SPEET
-391 PENADSP
+391 PQ
-398 AAPTDDFELIGTER
+398 AAPTADFELIGTER

-422 PLNSTQ
+422 PSIAE
-428 NAETAV
+428 NA
-434 PTAATLVDDAEKLA
+434 PTVATLVDDAEKLA
-448 ALKARLD
+448 ALKTRLD
-455 SANLLSLATI
+455 SASVLSLATL

-506 TLDAAATL
+506 TLDAAETL

-676 TLERE
+676 TLETE

-823 FLSCDYSQIEL
+823 FVSCDYSQIEL

-864 FGVAQTDVTPDM
+864 FGVAQADVTPDM

-896 SKAIGVSTGEAA
+896 SKAINVSASEAA

-916 TYPGVLIFFDRVLD
+916 TYPGVLTFFDRVLD

-1014 AQTAE
+1014 TQTSG
-1019 TAQIAGTVRPAST
+1019 TAPIAGTVRTAST
-1032 APTAQAAKSPQ
+1032 APTTQAAKSPK

-1049 FDGLDDFVAE
+1049 FDDLDDFVAE

-1065 TDASTVALSATS
+1065 TDASMIALSATS

>member
-213 EGVFDAAVGM
+213 EGVFDAAIGM

-306 IEARRQGFLSGSAN
+306 IEARRQGFLSGSASAAPSDATAEKSLFN
-320 AVSPDASA
+320 DVSEISSSAVSA
-328 EKTLFNAVEKTD
+328 
-340 VLNRS
+340 
-345 ATATSQETADGVR
+345 ETADGVR

-386 STDAT
+386 SPEET
-391 PENADSP
+391 PQ
-398 AAPTDDFELIGTER
+398 AAPTADFELIGTER

-422 PLNSTQ
+422 PSIAE
-428 NAETAV
+428 NA
-434 PTAATLVDDAEKLA
+434 PTVATLVDDAEKLA
-448 ALKARLD
+448 ALKTRLD
-455 SANLLSLATI
+455 SASVLSLATL

-506 TLDAAATL
+506 TLDAAETL

-676 TLERE
+676 TLETE

-823 FLSCDYSQIEL
+823 FVSCDYSQIEL

-864 FGVAQTDVTPDM
+864 FGVAQADVTPDM

-896 SKAIGVSTGEAA
+896 SKAINVSASEAA

-916 TYPGVLIFFDRVLD
+916 TYPGVLTFFDRVLD

-1014 AQTAE
+1014 TQTSG
-1019 TAQIAGTVRPAST
+1019 TAPIAGTVRTAST
-1032 APTAQAAKSPQ
+1032 APTTQAAKSPK

-1049 FDGLDDFVAE
+1049 FDDLDDFVAE

-1065 TDASTVALSATS
+1065 TDASMIALSATS

>member
-147 DDRTSIYLLRKE
+147 DDQTSIYLLRKE

-167 LADWGI
+167 AADWGI

-203 GDLLQKFETL
+203 SDLLQKFETL

-247 RTDVPLEIDWDAAR
+247 RTDVPLEIDWEAAR

-306 IEARRQGFLSGSAN
+306 IEARRQGFLSGSAG
-320 AVSPDASA
+320 AASA
-328 EKTLFNAVEKTD
+328 VATSEKTLFNAAPETPA
-340 VLNRS
+340 S
-345 ATATSQETADGVR
+345 AASADGVR

-373 LAVSQYGCVPKPR
+373 FAVSQYGCVPKPR
-386 STDAT
+386 PVDET
-391 PENADSP
+391 PKNV
-398 AAPTDDFELIGTER
+398 PTADFELIGTER

-422 PLNSTQ
+422 TPT
-428 NAETAV
+428 AETAQS
-434 PTAATLVDDAEKLA
+434 AATLVDDAEKLA
-448 ALKARLD
+448 ALKARLAD
-455 SANLLSLATI
+455 ASVLSLATL

-473 RVRPRFATL
+473 RVRPRFAPL

-492 EAFYLPFRGPLGTP
+492 EAFYLPFRGPLGAP
-506 TLDAAATL
+506 TLDAAETL

-550 VFDVL
+550 VFDVV

-593 KRIPLDLLPPSTLAE
+593 KRIPLDLLPPQTLAE

-676 TLERE
+676 TLETE

-840 SGDPELRRAFADGE
+840 SGDAELRRAFADGE

-864 FGVAQTDVTPDM
+864 FGVAQADVTPDM

-896 SKAIGVSTGEAA
+896 SKAINVSAGEAA

-916 TYPGVLIFFDRVLD
+916 TYPGVLTFFDRVLD

-1002 ETFVDAPGFTKF
+1002 ETFVDAPGFTKITRT
-1014 AQTAE
+1014 AQTAQN
-1019 TAQIAGTVRPAST
+1019 AAKPAS
-1032 APTAQAAKSPQ
+1032 S
-1043 SAAPSL
+1043 APSL

-1059 QTALAA
+1059 QTALN
-1065 TDASTVALSATS
+1065 S
-1077 ADSPLN
+1077 ADSPFN
-1083 AASTAAVG
+1083 AAPTANTG

>member
-306 IEARRQGFLSGSAN
+306 IEARRQGFLSGSAS
-320 AVSPDASA
+320 AAPSDASA
-328 EKTLFNAVEKTD
+328 EKTLFNAVSES
-340 VLNRS
+340 S
-345 ATATSQETADGVR
+345 APAVSAETADGVR

-373 LAVSQYGCVPKPR
+373 LAVSQYGCAPKPR
-386 STDAT
+386 PVAAT

-398 AAPTDDFELIGTER
+398 ADFELIGTER

-422 PLNSTQ
+422 ALNSTQ
-428 NAETAV
+428 NA
-434 PTAATLVDDAEKLA
+434 PTAATLVDDAEKLD
-448 ALKARLD
+448 ALKTRLD
-455 SANLLSLATI
+455 SASVLSLATL

-482 CGLALAVSPS
+482 CGLALAVSPT

-676 TLERE
+676 TLETE

-810 AGFVPDASLGFDA
+810 AGFVPDAALGFDA

-864 FGVAQTDVTPDM
+864 FGVAQADVTPDM

-916 TYPGVLIFFDRVLD
+916 TYPGVLTFFDRVLD

-938 QTLLGRRRALSGVR
+938 QTLLGRRRALTGVR

-1014 AQTAE
+1014 TQTAE
-1019 TAQIAGTVRPAST
+1019 TAQIAGTVRTASPG
-1032 APTAQAAKSPQ
+1032 PTPQVAKSAK

-1049 FDGLDDFVAE
+1049 FDGLDDFLAE
-1059 QTALAA
+1059 QTALNADVA
-1065 TDASTVALSATS
+1065 TA

-1083 AASTAAVG
+1083 AASIANGG

>member
-147 DDRTSIYLLRKE
+147 DDKTSIYLLRKE

-189 DNVPGVPLIGPKVA
+189 DNVPGVSLIGPKVA
-203 GDLLQKFETL
+203 SDLLQKFETL

-275 YWGFRSLIGKVDELA
+275 YWGFRSLVGKVDELA

-306 IEARRQGFLSGSAN
+306 IEARRQGFLGGSAS
-320 AVSPDASA
+320 AASSDASA
-328 EKTLFNAVEKTD
+328 EKTLFSDVPQTSAPAV
-340 VLNRS
+340 S
-345 ATATSQETADGVR
+345 AESADGVR

-391 PENADSP
+391 PP
-398 AAPTDDFELIGTER
+398 AAPTADFELIGTER

-422 PLNSTQ
+422 ALNSTQ
-428 NAETAV
+428 NAETV

-448 ALKARLD
+448 ALKTRLD
-455 SANLLSLATI
+455 SASVLSLATI

-482 CGLALAVSPS
+482 CGLALAVSPA

-676 TLERE
+676 TLETE

-823 FLSCDYSQIEL
+823 FVSCDYSQIEL

-864 FGVAQTDVTPDM
+864 FGVAQADVTPDM

-896 SKAIGVSTGEAA
+896 SKAINVSASEAA

-916 TYPGVLIFFDRVLD
+916 TYPGVLTFFDRVLD

-1002 ETFVDAPGFTKF
+1002 ETFVDAPGFTKI
-1014 AQTAE
+1014 AQTAGI
-1019 TAQIAGTVRPAST
+1019 TSNAAIS
-1032 APTAQAAKSPQ
+1032 QAAKSPK

-1059 QTALAA
+1059 QTALN
-1065 TDASTVALSATS
+1065 
-1077 ADSPLN
+1077 ADVSPLN

>member
-49 GLMRKLSPD
+49 GIMRKLSPD

-147 DDRTSIYLLRKE
+147 DEKTSIYLLRKE

-173 RPDQVVDFQA
+173 SPEQVVDFQA

-203 GDLLQKFETL
+203 SDLLQKFGTL

-290 ETFGVATAP
+290 ETFGVAIAP

-306 IEARRQGFLSGSAN
+306 IEARRQAFLSGSAS
-320 AVSPDASA
+320 AAPSDANA
-328 EKTLFNAVEKTD
+328 EKTLFSAA
-340 VLNRS
+340 S
-345 ATATSQETADGVR
+345 ATSAPAVSAETADGVR

-398 AAPTDDFELIGTER
+398 AAPTADFELIGTER

-455 SANLLSLATI
+455 SANLLSLATL

-482 CGLALAVSPS
+482 CGLALAVSPA

-676 TLERE
+676 TLETE

-823 FLSCDYSQIEL
+823 FVSCDYSQIEL

-840 SGDPELRRAFADGE
+840 SGDPELRRAFANGE

-864 FGVAQTDVTPDM
+864 FGVAQADVTPDM

-896 SKAIGVSTGEAA
+896 SKAINVSAGEAA

-916 TYPGVLIFFDRVLD
+916 TYPGVLTFFDRVLD

-1002 ETFVDAPGFTKF
+1002 ETFVDGPGFTKIT
-1014 AQTAE
+1014 Q
-1019 TAQIAGTVRPAST
+1019 
-1032 APTAQAAKSPQ
+1032 TAQASGIAQNAATPQSAKPAK

-1059 QTALAA
+1059 QTALNA
-1065 TDASTVALSATS
+1065 

-1083 AASTAAVG
+1083 AASTANAG

-1119 KIVVEEMRLGDPL
+1119 KVVVEEMRLGDPL